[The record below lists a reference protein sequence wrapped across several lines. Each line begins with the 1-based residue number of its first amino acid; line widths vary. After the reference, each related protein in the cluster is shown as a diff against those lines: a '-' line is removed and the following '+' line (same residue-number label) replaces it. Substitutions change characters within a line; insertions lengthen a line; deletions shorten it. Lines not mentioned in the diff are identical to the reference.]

1 MLLGEE
7 ELTIYEYLAFLSA
20 YPEIYP
26 EANSEPQQN
35 EVSFFCRISSKLIN
49 IRWIRTGPQPYGKIM
64 SSIVLRIY
72 EYKNVQS

>member
-35 EVSFFCRISSKLIN
+35 EVSFFAVSLRNWLISDGLEPVLSHME
-49 IRWIRTGPQPYGKIM
+49 KIM
-64 SSIVLRIY
+64 SASYFY
-72 EYKNVQS
+72 EYKNVQL